1 MVGIQLNIPI
11 FDGNQKKN
19 KIAQARMQSEK
30 LKHDQYLAEQ
40 NAQATYLNA
49 AKKMNNSLKSLE
61 AQQSNLV
68 LSETVFDQTNQ
79 LYREGLSPL
88 TDVLDSET
96 ALREARSAY
105 FNQIINVKT
114 AEAELYQSIGQIE
127 KIAE

>member
-1 MVGIQLNIPI
+1 
-11 FDGNQKKN
+11 
-19 KIAQARMQSEK
+19 MQSEK

-40 NAQATYLNA
+40 KAQADYLNA
-49 AKKMNNSLKSLE
+49 VKKINNSLKSLE

-96 ALREARSAY
+96 ALREARAAY
-105 FNQIINVKT
+105 FNQMINVKT
-114 AEAELYQSIGQIE
+114 AEADFYQSIGQIE